1 MRKGQYFPRGQ
12 QNFHTS
18 DNKAASL
25 PRGPSAMGRDYFT
38 CSVTQPE
45 EEVNT

>member
-1 MRKGQYFPRGQ
+1 MRKVQYFPRGQ
-12 QNFHTS
+12 QNVHTS

-25 PRGPSAMGRDYFT
+25 PREPSATGRDYFT
-38 CSVTQPE
+38 SGVTQLE